1 MEPYKENV
9 IEWIQS
15 GRESHSIPHGSPKG
29 GLNPVNLKSWR
40 AEPGTGGRCELL
52 ARNKDGSIFAHVP
65 ISWVKIGPPREV
77 SEEQRRQA
85 KERMEAM
92 RADGLLSKSST
103 GENR

>member
-9 IEWIQS
+9 IEWIRDESQAS
-15 GRESHSIPHGSPKG
+15 LTLTQGRF
-29 GLNPVNLKSWR
+29 KSR
-40 AEPGTGGRCELL
+40 IEKLAVERPEECEIL

-103 GENR
+103 GENS

>member
-9 IEWIQS
+9 IEWIRDESQAS
-15 GRESHSIPHGSPKG
+15 LTLTQGRF
-29 GLNPVNLKSWR
+29 KSR
-40 AEPGTGGRCELL
+40 IEKLAVERPEECEIL

-65 ISWVKIGPPREV
+65 ISWIKISPPREV

-92 RADGLLSKSST
+92 HVNGLLLKSST

>member
-9 IEWIQS
+9 IEWIRDESQAS
-15 GRESHSIPHGSPKG
+15 LTLTQGRF
-29 GLNPVNLKSWR
+29 KSRIEKLAVEW
-40 AEPGTGGRCELL
+40 PGECEIL

-92 RADGLLSKSST
+92 RADGLLLKSST
-103 GENR
+103 GENS

>member
-9 IEWIQS
+9 IEWIRDESQAS
-15 GRESHSIPHGSPKG
+15 LTLTQGRF
-29 GLNPVNLKSWR
+29 KSR
-40 AEPGTGGRCELL
+40 IEKLAVERPGECEIL

-103 GENR
+103 GENS

>member
-9 IEWIQS
+9 IEWIRDESQAS
-15 GRESHSIPHGSPKG
+15 LTLTQGRF
-29 GLNPVNLKSWR
+29 KSR
-40 AEPGTGGRCELL
+40 IEKLAVERPGECEILV
-52 ARNKDGSIFAHVP
+52 RNKDGSIVAHVP

-92 RADGLLSKSST
+92 HVNGLLLKSST
-103 GENR
+103 GENG

>member
-9 IEWIQS
+9 IEWIRDESQVS
-15 GRESHSIPHGSPKG
+15 LTLTQGRF
-29 GLNPVNLKSWR
+29 KSKI
-40 AEPGTGGRCELL
+40 EKL
-52 ARNKDGSIFAHVP
+52 AMERPEECGIFAHVP
-65 ISWVKIGPPREV
+65 ISWIKISPPREV

-92 RADGLLSKSST
+92 HVNGLLLKSST